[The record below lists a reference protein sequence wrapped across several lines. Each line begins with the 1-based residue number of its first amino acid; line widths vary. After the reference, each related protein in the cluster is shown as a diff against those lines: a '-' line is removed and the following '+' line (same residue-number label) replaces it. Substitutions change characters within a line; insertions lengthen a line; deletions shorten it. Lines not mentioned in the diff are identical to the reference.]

1 MHQAKNIEKL
11 QSENFN
17 NENNPPQK
25 NHHYTKLIIGGI
37 LWLLAVVGMVMLSVF
52 AHTHLQPTP
61 FELTAS
67 RDVQALSFPP
77 AVQAVMRWF
86 TAINDP
92 IPDVITVI
100 ITIAILAL
108 LRKFKAAIFL
118 ALSAGIG
125 NAVDALI
132 GDVVK
137 RPRPSSHLIHVDSLL
152 KFNSFPSGHSCH
164 MMVFY
169 GFLLF
174 LSLTKPV
181 RQWKYHWAL
190 LPLQIYAVI
199 TILIM
204 GFARLWEGEHWITDI
219 AGGYLDGIIWMVFF
233 IALYNWT
240 TEKLRERRERKME
253 EQSMNQTAS

>member
-1 MHQAKNIEKL
+1 MHQTEHIEKRP
-11 QSENFN
+11 SGNDNTEI
-17 NENNPPQK
+17 NEQK
-25 NHHYTKLIIGGI
+25 RSHHYTKLVIGGI
-37 LWLLAVVGMVMLSVF
+37 LWLLAVALMITLSLF
-52 AHTHLQPTP
+52 AHAHPQPIP

-77 AVQAVMRWF
+77 VVQAIMRWF

-92 IPDVITVI
+92 IPDVIMVI
-100 ITIAILAL
+100 ITVAILAVI
-108 LRKFKAAIFL
+108 RKFKEAIFL

-125 NAVDALI
+125 DAIDALI
-132 GDVVK
+132 GDVVR
-137 RPRPSSHLIHVDSLL
+137 RPRPSPHLIHVDSLL

-174 LSLTKPV
+174 LSLRKPV

-190 LPLQIYAVI
+190 LPLQIYALI

-204 GFARLWEGEHWITDI
+204 GFARIWEGEHWITDV
-219 AGGYLDGIIWMVFF
+219 AGGYLDGLIWMVFF

-240 TEKLRERRERKME
+240 TEKLQERRERE
-253 EQSMNQTAS
+253 AEGQTS

>member
-1 MHQAKNIEKL
+1 MHQAENIETL
-11 QSENFN
+11 QSENDDI
-17 NENNPPQK
+17 ESSIQK
-25 NHHYTKLIIGGI
+25 NSHHYTKLIIGGI
-37 LWLLAVVGMVMLSVF
+37 LWLLAVLLMIALSLF
-52 AHTHLQPTP
+52 AHTHPQPVP
-61 FELTAS
+61 FELMAS
-67 RDVQALSFPP
+67 KDIQALSFPP
-77 AVQAVMRWF
+77 VVQAVMRWF

-100 ITIAILAL
+100 IVIAILAL
-108 LRKFKAAIFL
+108 IRQFKAAIFL

-132 GDVVK
+132 GDVVV
-137 RPRPSSHLIHVDSLL
+137 RPRPSPHLIHVDSLL

-174 LSLTKPV
+174 LSLRKPV

-204 GFARLWEGEHWITDI
+204 GFARLWEGEHWITDVV
-219 AGGYLDGIIWMVFF
+219 GGYVDGIIWMVFF
-233 IALYNWT
+233 IALYSWV
-240 TEKLRERRERKME
+240 TEKLEERRVRETKK
-253 EQSMNQTAS
+253 QATS